1 MKINKQRI
9 LAIASFIIIFS
20 LFITA
25 AAVEYRRE
33 IADEKNSVLSEIQ
46 KLTLNINKYVNESIR
61 NANGVVAFIQTYPDL
76 NQNDFSLYADK
87 LLPEESI
94 ISHFTAIKDTTIAY
108 VHPFE
113 GNDGA
118 IGVDL
123 ATIEGQKEDI
133 LRVKNERITMF
144 VGPVQLVQ
152 GGNAMIYR
160 MPIVISD
167 EYWGQMSMVLFY
179 DAMLELSDVYDFAYN
194 HSVIIE
200 QFAQGDTKGKVIYQT
215 EQLPGHDA
223 LTTTM
228 DVTSGQWRITAED
241 IEGFNGTTPLFYML
255 IVLGFIFAIL
265 ISFASFMLLDSNNR
279 LNKQVEERTEAMHK
293 TNEEL
298 KASINQLQ
306 NTQTQLIDKEKLATL
321 GEMVSSTAHELNTP
335 LGICVTVASYIEE
348 TNQKTIKALQN
359 NTLKKSQLTDAFQHI
374 NESVQVLNS
383 NLDRAIRLVQDFRKL
398 SLDHSQEE
406 IRTINLHDYVD
417 HILKILSPTLKKT
430 PHNIQNH
437 VDLSVEISTYP
448 GAVFQILT
456 NLIMNSITHGFEDI
470 PVGNIE
476 IKAYKTDRVIIDYK
490 DDGKGISKEMAEK
503 IFEPFF
509 TTKKDKGGTGLG
521 MHIVQDLIQNRL
533 NGEINII
540 PEKKGYTLKFIYKIY
555 KHKVP

>member
-1 MKINKQRI
+1 
-9 LAIASFIIIFS
+9 
-20 LFITA
+20 
-25 AAVEYRRE
+25 
-33 IADEKNSVLSEIQ
+33 
-46 KLTLNINKYVNESIR
+46 
-61 NANGVVAFIQTYPDL
+61 
-76 NQNDFSLYADK
+76 
-87 LLPEESI
+87 
-94 ISHFTAIKDTTIAY
+94 
-108 VHPFE
+108 
-113 GNDGA
+113 
-118 IGVDL
+118 
-123 ATIEGQKEDI
+123 
-133 LRVKNERITMF
+133 
-144 VGPVQLVQ
+144 
-152 GGNAMIYR
+152 
-160 MPIVISD
+160 
-167 EYWGQMSMVLFY
+167 
-179 DAMLELSDVYDFAYN
+179 
-194 HSVIIE
+194 
-200 QFAQGDTKGKVIYQT
+200 
-215 EQLPGHDA
+215 
-223 LTTTM
+223 
-228 DVTSGQWRITAED
+228 
-241 IEGFNGTTPLFYML
+241 ML

-293 TNEEL
+293 TNKEL

-359 NTLKKSQLTDAFQHI
+359 NTLKKSQLTDAFEHI

-383 NLDRAIRLVQDFRKL
+383 NLDRAIKLVQDFRKL

-476 IKAYKTDRVIIDYK
+476 IRSYKTDRVIIDYR

-533 NGEINII
+533 NGEIDLI
-540 PEKKGYTLKFIYKIY
+540 PEKKGIHFKIY
-555 KHKVP
+555 LKDL

>member
-9 LAIASFIIIFS
+9 LAIVSFIVIFS

-33 IADEKNSVLSEIQ
+33 IADEENSVLSEIQ
-46 KLTLNINKYVNESIR
+46 KLTLNINKYVSESIR

-76 NQNDFSLYADK
+76 NQDDFSLYADK

-94 ISHFTAIKDTTIAY
+94 ISHFTAIKETTIAY
-108 VHPFE
+108 VHPVE

-133 LRVKNERITMF
+133 LRVKNDRITMF

-179 DAMLELSDVYDFAYN
+179 DAMLELSGVYDFAYN
-194 HSVIIE
+194 HSVVIE

-215 EQLPGHDA
+215 EQLPSEDA

-228 DVTSGQWRITAED
+228 DVTSGEWRITAED

-359 NTLKKSQLTDAFQHI
+359 NTLKKSQLTDAFEHI
-374 NESVQVLNS
+374 GESVQVLNS
-383 NLDRAIRLVQDFRKL
+383 NLDRAIKLVQDFRKL

-430 PHNIQNH
+430 PHTIRNQ

-476 IKAYKTDRVIIDYK
+476 IKSYKTDRVIIDYR

-533 NGEINII
+533 KGDIDLI
-540 PEKKGYTLKFIYKIY
+540 PEKKGIHFKIY
-555 KHKVP
+555 LHDL